1 MGGRRLSFPVA
12 LLAVMSAAVF
22 LISCGG
28 DSQSTQ
34 QDGTAS
40 VSTKDSS
47 TSKTARTGTS
57 TSRTGTSTNNGTANG
72 HSSVPTAEEI
82 RQDLIGESITDPEL
96 GEWVFEDE
104 SEFLNFT
111 IEDQDVSDSRIT
123 FVVGMKL
130 KDIGDGRI
138 YNGQAKVIYK
148 KVGRLWELSDVTGE
162 YRSGGP
168 SV

>member
-1 MGGRRLSFPVA
+1 MGWRRITYVVVA
-12 LLAVMSAAVF
+12 LAAMFAVAFLA
-22 LISCGG
+22 SCG
-28 DSQSTQ
+28 DDTQSTQ
-34 QDGTAS
+34 QTGAS
-40 VSTKDSS
+40 SVATSSDATTK
-47 TSKTARTGTS
+47 TGRTGTS
-57 TSRTGTSTNNGTANG
+57 TSDSGTTNG

-82 RQDLIGESITDPEL
+82 QQDLIGESIIDPEL

-104 SEFLNFT
+104 SEFLSFT
-111 IEDQDVSDSRIT
+111 IESQDVSDSRIT

-148 KVGRLWELSDVTGE
+148 KAGRLWQLSGVTGE

-168 SV
+168 SI

>member
-1 MGGRRLSFPVA
+1 MAA
-12 LLAVMSAAVF
+12 LLATMFAAAF
-22 LISCGG
+22 LLSCGG

-34 QDGTAS
+34 DGSAS

-47 TSKTARTGTS
+47 TSR
-57 TSRTGTSTNNGTANG
+57 TSRTGTSTNSKTGTSTSGDSAKR

-82 RQDLIGESITDPEL
+82 QEDLIGESITDPEL
-96 GEWVFEDE
+96 GKWTFEDE
-104 SEFLNFT
+104 SEFLEFT
-111 IEDQDVSDSRIT
+111 IEDEDVSDSRTT
-123 FVVGMKL
+123 FIVGMKL

-148 KVGRLWELSDVTGE
+148 KDGRFWAFSSVTGE

-168 SV
+168 SI